1 MKKIVWLSNVSF
13 SKELIRATGGWLQ
26 PLAMKLNHT
35 GSFKMYNLALG
46 NKAEEYDVDGI
57 SQIVIL
63 KKSNKALS
71 LEVKSIL
78 DKIKPDLVHIWG
90 TEGIWAAIYKNGF
103 ISFKTIIDIQGLLF
117 AYTQFYYGG
126 LSYLEIFKTIT
137 IKELIM
143 PNRIL
148 TQRKN
153 KFRERGYEEVE
164 ALKCFKHISYQS
176 IWVKNHVQYINPKAN
191 LYATKILLRDS
202 FYSSPKWK
210 FKKNKDSPVIFSSSS
225 AAVSYK
231 GIHVLIKATKFLKR
245 QYPNVKLRLAGN
257 LMVGNK
263 MIDGY
268 SLFLKSL
275 VDKNDLKDNVFYTGS
290 LSEKEIVKELLACD
304 VCVVPSFVETYCL
317 AFAEAMILGVPV
329 VASYAGAMPELAQDR
344 KEALF
349 YNSRDVVACASMIA
363 QLIED
368 EKLASD
374 ISKYAIK
381 RRELEN
387 APELVLENQIQ
398 IYNQLI

>member
-1 MKKIVWLSNVSF
+1 M
-13 SKELIRATGGWLQ
+13 
-26 PLAMKLNHT
+26 
-35 GSFKMYNLALG
+35 
-46 NKAEEYDVDGI
+46 
-57 SQIVIL
+57 
-63 KKSNKALS
+63 
-71 LEVKSIL
+71 
-78 DKIKPDLVHIWG
+78 
-90 TEGIWAAIYKNGF
+90 
-103 ISFKTIIDIQGLLF
+103 
-117 AYTQFYYGG
+117 
-126 LSYLEIFKTIT
+126 
-137 IKELIM
+137 
-143 PNRIL
+143 
-148 TQRKN
+148 
-153 KFRERGYEEVE
+153 
-164 ALKCFKHISYQS
+164 
-176 IWVKNHVQYINPKAN
+176 KNHVQYINSKAN

-202 FYSSPKWK
+202 FYSSPKWE

-231 GIHVLIKATKFLKR
+231 GIHVLIKATKCLKR

-349 YNSRDVVACASMIA
+349 YNSSDVVACASMIA